1 MNTLL
6 FIDLNSEAITLE
18 TLLNYVK
25 VKKRGNKYENRKII

>member
-6 FIDLNSEAITLE
+6 FIDLNSEAITLK

-25 VKKRGNKYENRKII
+25 IKKREEKK